1 MNRQE
6 LIERIATDTEDSKAA
21 VGRILDS
28 LIKTVQA
35 TVANGGEVKLSGFG
49 KFEKA
54 KVSARNGRN
63 PLTKEPLALPATVRP
78 RFVPGAV
85 FKAAVKA

>member
-6 LIERIATDTEDSKAA
+6 LIERIATETEDSKASVA
-21 VGRILDS
+21 RILDS
-28 LIKTVQA
+28 FIRTVQA
-35 TVANGGEVKLSGFG
+35 TVAEGSEVKLSCFG

-63 PLTKEPLALPATVRP
+63 PLTKEPLALPETVRP
-78 RFVPGAV
+78 RFVPGAL